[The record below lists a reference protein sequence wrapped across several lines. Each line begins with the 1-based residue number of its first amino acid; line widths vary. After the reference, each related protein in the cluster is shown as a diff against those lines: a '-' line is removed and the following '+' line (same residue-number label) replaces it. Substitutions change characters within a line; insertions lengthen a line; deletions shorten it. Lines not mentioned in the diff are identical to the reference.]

1 MARSSVRGPTAR
13 RRLPRP
19 RLRSAAVPVPTGHV
33 LRPGRSGARHARSTA
48 FGPGRPRRRARSAGR
63 PELRLRRGQRLPAR
77 HPRRR
82 RRPLPRDGRRPQRH
96 HAGRAGRAPRR
107 GGRRS
112 HLQRGPPGCRVLR
125 RRRPAAGRP
134 RGTGHD
140 RRRPGR
146 RRSDGGVVAPP
157 GTRRGAGRHRPL
169 RATRPRCGS
178 GRRGVP
184 RGVAVGPLRA
194 CGGEAVRVHQGVAC
208 AVPAPRPASLR
219 PGAAGRVRA
228 RRCVWC
234 SDWPFLRMPE
244 RSLRTAA
251 AAGRAV
257 PDAEDASHLRR
268 RRCCCSPAPFKL
280 WLAGRIRPRQ
290 KITRQR
296 W

>member
-1 MARSSVRGPTAR
+1 MFVARSSDRGPTAR

-48 FGPGRPRRRARSAGR
+48 FGPGCARRRARAAGR

-77 HPRRR
+77 HPRGGRR
-82 RRPLPRDGRRPQRH
+82 SLPRDGRRPQRH
-96 HAGRAGRAPRR
+96 HAGRAGRAPCR

-112 HLQRGPPGCRVLR
+112 HLQRGPPGRRVLR

-194 CGGEAVRVHQGVAC
+194 RGGEAVRVHQGV
-208 AVPAPRPASLR
+208 
-219 PGAAGRVRA
+219 GRRGRS
-228 RRCVWC
+228 RR
-234 SDWPFLRMPE
+234 S
-244 RSLRTAA
+244 A
-251 AAGRAV
+251 
-257 PDAEDASHLRR
+257 RR
-268 RRCCCSPAPFKL
+268 RRATPPTRRSRHPRPPACRLGPC
-280 WLAGRIRPRQ
+280 RCRSSRDRPR
-290 KITRQR
+290 
-296 W
+296 